1 MIITCYVGG
10 TPNRKWGYFEMA
22 AEEKINVSTR
32 EEMKEKRKKAEE
44 ADQNEKRRIRIRLI
58 PIWLRL
64 IIIIFAMAISIVLGA
79 MVGYGVLGDGK
90 PLDALKPS
98 TWQHIVD
105 LVEKERK

>member
-1 MIITCYVGG
+1 
-10 TPNRKWGYFEMA
+10 MA
-22 AEEKINVSTR
+22 AEEKVNVTSR
-32 EEMKEKRKKAEE
+32 EEMKKEKRKKKEE
-44 ADQNEKRRIRIRLI
+44 ASQNENRRIRIRLI

-64 IIIIFAMAISIVLGA
+64 IIVVLAMAISTALGA

-105 LVEKERK
+105 LVEKEVE

>member
-1 MIITCYVGG
+1 MS
-10 TPNRKWGYFEMA
+10 
-22 AEEKINVSTR
+22 AERISIR
-32 EEMKEKRKKAEE
+32 EQSKKENKTKTEEQTEPKKV
-44 ADQNEKRRIRIRLI
+44 RIRLI

-64 IIIIFAMAISIVLGA
+64 ILVVFAMAISVVIGA

-105 LVEKERK
+105 LVEKEKE

>member
-1 MIITCYVGG
+1 MG
-10 TPNRKWGYFEMA
+10 
-22 AEEKINVSTR
+22 AERISTR
-32 EEMKEKRKKAEE
+32 EQMKNEKKTKKAVEQPE
-44 ADQNEKRRIRIRLI
+44 PRKIRIRLI

-64 IIIIFAMAISIVLGA
+64 ILVVLAMAISVLLGA

-105 LVEKERK
+105 LVEKDKE